1 MSDAHVFPSPPE
13 ESSTGLFESY
23 AQLNQPFSWA
33 RLHQRLS
40 GAFAIHALLVA
51 LLVTVFYYSVPEVPD
66 GRLVAMVPSYLMNYP
81 IIGGDKG
88 GGGGGGGREE
98 KEPAPKGD
106 VPPAVEKQLSPP
118 EIKPP
123 EVLKENEDPVLDLPA
138 PDTSFTVPTIQ
149 APIDFPAKLNTK
161 FGDFLALSANGAGGP
176 GKGGGI
182 GSGIGT
188 GVGSGEGP
196 GFGPGSGGGFGGG
209 RGGGVGNGEGPWV
222 MGSGGLTDPVI
233 LVQTLPHYTD
243 EGIKAKVQG
252 IVLLQ
257 GIIRRNG
264 RVTDLQVLRGLGYG
278 LDEQAISCIVK
289 EWKFRPGMANG
300 RSVDVV
306 CTIEVTFNLR

>member
-1 MSDAHVFPSPPE
+1 VSDAPVFAVPEGLSP
-13 ESSTGLFESY
+13 GLFESY
-23 AQLNQPFSWA
+23 VRLNQPFSWA
-33 RLHQRLS
+33 RLRQRLF
-40 GAFAIHALLVA
+40 GAFGIHALIVS
-51 LLVTVFYYSVPEVPD
+51 LLVTIFYYSVPEAPD
-66 GRLVAMVPSYLMNYP
+66 GRLVAMVPSYLMNDP

-88 GGGGGGGREE
+88 GGGGGGGNEE
-98 KEPAPKGD
+98 KQPAAKGD

-123 EVLKENEDPVLDLPA
+123 EVLKEIEDPVLELPPA
-138 PDTSFTVPTIQ
+138 DTSFTFPTIQ
-149 APIDFPAKLNTK
+149 APIDFPAKLNTRY
-161 FGDFLALSANGAGGP
+161 GDFLALSLTGAGGP

-188 GVGSGEGP
+188 GVGSGDGP

-209 RGGGVGNGEGPWV
+209 RGGGVGNGEGPWI

-233 LVQTLPHYTD
+233 LVQSLPHYTD
-243 EGIKAKVQG
+243 QAIKAKVQG

-257 GIIRRNG
+257 GVIRRNG

-289 EWKFRPGMANG
+289 EWKFRPGTANG
-300 RSVDVV
+300 RPVDVIA
-306 CTIEVTFNLR
+306 TIEVTFNLR